1 MNGVGAAI
9 FVVIG
14 IYVFIKFAMSIRI
27 VPAQEVFLVERLGK
41 FHKSLG
47 SGFHSLIPFL
57 DTVTYKL
64 SLKEEAIDVPAQM
77 CFTGDNVQ
85 IQVDGVIYMKV
96 EDPYRAAYNVSDYR
110 YALIQLAQTTMRAA
124 LGHLDLDKT
133 FEERE
138 SLNAQIV
145 KVVDTAAEPWGINI
159 LRYEI
164 QNITP
169 PKSILASM
177 EKQMTAERDKR
188 ATIARSEG
196 EKTARINKSEGVK
209 QELINKS
216 EGEKQRTINEAEGQA
231 SEIRSIAIATATG
244 LKKIADAVSLPGG
257 AEAMR
262 LSLIQEYLRK
272 LEGVAKQD
280 TKVVLPL
287 NLADLKETLGGLG
300 LKGKSQES

>member
-1 MNGVGAAI
+1 MNGVGVAI

-14 IYVFIKFAMSIRI
+14 IYVFIKFALSIRI

-57 DTVTYKL
+57 DVVTYKMM
-64 SLKEEAIDVPAQM
+64 LKEEAIDVPAQM

-85 IQVDGVIYMKV
+85 IQVDGVIYMKI

-145 KVVDTAAEPWGINI
+145 KVVDAAAEPWGINI

-169 PKSILASM
+169 PKSILLSM

-196 EKTARINKSEGVK
+196 EKTSRINKSEGMK

-216 EGEKQRTINEAEGQA
+216 EGEKQKTINQAEGQA

-244 LKKIADAVSLPGG
+244 LKKIAEAVSLPGG

-262 LSLIQEYLRK
+262 LSLIQDYLRK
-272 LEGVAKQD
+272 LEGIARED

>member
-1 MNGVGAAI
+1 MNGVGVAI

-14 IYVFIKFAMSIRI
+14 IYVFIKFALSIRI

-47 SGFHSLIPFL
+47 SGFHSLIPFF
-57 DTVTYKL
+57 DIVTYKMM
-64 SLKEEAIDVPAQM
+64 LKEEAIDVPAQM

-85 IQVDGVIYMKV
+85 IQVDGVIYMKI

-145 KVVDTAAEPWGINI
+145 KVVDAAAEPWGINI

-169 PKSILASM
+169 PKSILLSM

-196 EKTARINKSEGVK
+196 EKTSRINKSEGLK
-209 QELINKS
+209 QELVNKS
-216 EGEKQRTINEAEGQA
+216 EGEKQKTINQAEGQA
-231 SEIRSIAIATATG
+231 SEIRSIAIATAMG
-244 LKKIADAVSLPGG
+244 LKKIAEAVSLPGG

-262 LSLIQEYLRK
+262 LSLIQDYLRK
-272 LEGVAKQD
+272 MEGLAKED

-300 LKGKSQES
+300 LKGKSQEG

>member
-1 MNGVGAAI
+1 M
-9 FVVIG
+9 
-14 IYVFIKFAMSIRI
+14 M
-27 VPAQEVFLVERLGK
+27 
-41 FHKSLG
+41 
-47 SGFHSLIPFL
+47 
-57 DTVTYKL
+57 
-64 SLKEEAIDVPAQM
+64 LKEEAIDVPAQM

-85 IQVDGVIYMKV
+85 IQVDGVIYMKI

-145 KVVDTAAEPWGINI
+145 KVVDAAAEPWGINI

-169 PKSILASM
+169 PKSILLSM

-196 EKTARINKSEGVK
+196 EKTSRINKSEGMK

-216 EGEKQRTINEAEGQA
+216 EGEKQKTINQAEGQA
-231 SEIRSIAIATATG
+231 SEIRSIAMATATG
-244 LKKIADAVSLPGG
+244 LKKIAEAVSVPGG

-262 LSLIQEYLRK
+262 LSLIQDYLRK
-272 LEGVAKQD
+272 LEGLAKDD

-300 LKGKSQES
+300 LKGKSQDS